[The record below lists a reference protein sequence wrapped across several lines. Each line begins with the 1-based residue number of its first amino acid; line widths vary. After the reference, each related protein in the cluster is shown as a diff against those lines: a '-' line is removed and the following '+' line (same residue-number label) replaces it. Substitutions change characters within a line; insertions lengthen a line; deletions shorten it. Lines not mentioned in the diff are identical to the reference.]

1 MRYKNVNLM
10 DYNQKRRGP
19 VSCFGQIEN
28 IKRQSLNNLNSKVK
42 TATKWSAITELIV
55 RLLVPIVNMVLA
67 RLLTP
72 EAFGIVTTLTMI
84 ITFAEIF
91 TEAGFQKFLIQ
102 HEFAN
107 DQDREDSTN
116 VAFWSNLIMSLAI
129 WGIIAIFSEP
139 LAKLVGN
146 PGLGYVLIIA
156 CASIPLAA
164 FSSIQMALYKRDLDF
179 KTLFKVRLVG
189 ILVPIFVTIPLAL
202 WLRSFWA
209 LVLGT
214 LAQNVVN
221 AVLLTVFSKWK
232 PRFYYSIQKLREMLS
247 FTIWS
252 MIEQV
257 SIWLTNYVDV
267 FIVGTVLSQHYL
279 GLYKTS
285 STLVGQIMGLI
296 TAATTP
302 ILFSSLSR
310 LQNDED
316 EFRRMFYSFQKI
328 VGLLVIPLGVGIF
341 CFSDFVTSVLLG
353 DQWMEASGFI
363 GLWGLTSSLTI
374 VLSHYASE
382 VYRAKGRP
390 KLSVLAQ
397 VLHIV
402 VMWPVVMVAV
412 KYGFET
418 LYISRSIVRLE
429 IIVVNLII
437 MYMVIHISPWKMFKN
452 IMPSCVASVVMMLV
466 YFVLPETQ
474 STIVLIGYIIV
485 CMIVYFFTI
494 CIFKEERNIIFNLR
508 TILIKRNQ

>member
-1 MRYKNVNLM
+1 MT
-10 DYNQKRRGP
+10 D
-19 VSCFGQIEN
+19 
-28 IKRQSLNNLNSKVK
+28 NLNSKVK

-91 TEAGFQKFLIQ
+91 TDAGFQKYLIQ
-102 HEFAN
+102 HEFLN
-107 DQDREDSTN
+107 DQDRDERTN
-116 VAFWSNLIMSLAI
+116 VAFWSNLIMSLGF
-129 WGIIAIFSEP
+129 WGLIALFADP
-139 LAKLVGN
+139 LATLVGN
-146 PGLGYVLIIA
+146 PGLGYVLIVA
-156 CASIPLAA
+156 CASVPLEA
-164 FSSIQMALYKRDLDF
+164 FSSIQMALYKRDFDF
-179 KTLFKVRLVG
+179 KTLFKVRLIA
-189 ILVPIFVTIPLAL
+189 ILVPIFVTIPLAF
-202 WLRSFWA
+202 WLKSFWA

-214 LAQNVVN
+214 LAQNIAN
-221 AVLLTVFSKWK
+221 AILLTAFSKWK
-232 PRFYYSIQKLREMLS
+232 PRLYYNWQQLKEMLS

-252 MIEQV
+252 MIEQI
-257 SIWLTNYVDV
+257 SIWATGYVDV
-267 FIVGTVLSQHYL
+267 FIVGTALSQHCL
-279 GLYKTS
+279 GLYKTT

-316 EFRRMFYSFQKI
+316 GFKEMFYKFQKL
-328 VGLLVIPLGVGIF
+328 VGILIIPLGVGIF
-341 CFSDFVTSVLLG
+341 CFSDFVTSILLG

-402 VMWPVVMVAV
+402 VMWPVVLVAV

-418 LYISRSIVRLE
+418 LYTSRSIVRLE
-429 IIVVNLII
+429 IIIVNLII
-437 MYMVIHISPWKMFKN
+437 MYLVIHISPWKMFRN
-452 IMPSCVASVVMMLV
+452 IMPSCVASVIMMLV
-466 YFVLPETQ
+466 YFVLPDTQ
-474 STIVLIGYIIV
+474 SSMVLIGYAII
-485 CMIVYFFTI
+485 CIIVYFLTI
-494 CIFKEERNIIFNLR
+494 CIFKEEREIIFYLR
-508 TILIKRNQ
+508 SILTKKQQ